1 MKCCEC
7 MATISVALLVLD
19 FVILLKQY
27 FAGFYFHDLKKQIS
41 VKKRALHFVIQGSS
55 SILNLILVFK
65 KCDLCSF
72 T

>member
-27 FAGFYFHDLKKQIS
+27 FAGFYFRDLKKQIS
-41 VKKRALHFVIQGSS
+41 VKKGHY
-55 SILNLILVFK
+55 IL
-65 KCDLCSF
+65 
-72 T
+72 